1 MSSSSYLLVGAL
13 EESICKLAIVI
24 LFLFWNNKSQDF
36 GGQIGGLAKC
46 VDAILTRSYHF
57 IVYYFDAFGYCGLDR
72 STITQ

>member
-1 MSSSSYLLVGAL
+1 MRPSPINKELLPPHLLVGAL

-46 VDAILTRSYHF
+46 VDAILTR
-57 IVYYFDAFGYCGLDR
+57 
-72 STITQ
+72 

>member
-1 MSSSSYLLVGAL
+1 MWCALLEEAMRPLLYKYVSSSSHLLVGAL

-46 VDAILTRSYHF
+46 VDAILTR
-57 IVYYFDAFGYCGLDR
+57 
-72 STITQ
+72 